1 MNPGG
6 GSTYYVGDNRYRARF
21 PCEVRDLKDEL
32 ATMKEIEMEDRRSVR
47 ASMARDTGYT
57 GLSILHR
64 LYKLYGFD
72 IIQDTVNDI
81 MHVLPMN
88 VVKTQI
94 NDLIDDE
101 KIDKKLVDEKLKFF
115 PWTSGQF
122 ILRFDFTE

>member
-1 MNPGG
+1 
-6 GSTYYVGDNRYRARF
+6 
-21 PCEVRDLKDEL
+21 
-32 ATMKEIEMEDRRSVR
+32 MKNIETEDRRSVR

-64 LYKLYGFD
+64 LYKLYGFNV
-72 IIQDTVNDI
+72 ILDTVNDI

-101 KIDKKLVDEKLKFF
+101 KIDKKLVDEKLKLF

-122 ILRFDFTE
+122 NLI